1 MAAMLTSLTTFG
13 VFVGLL
19 LFGIPAFG
27 AIMLVGVK
35 LIEAYEKLKYGRKKA

>member
-1 MAAMLTSLTTFG
+1 MATMLTSLTTFG

-27 AIMLVGVK
+27 VIMLLGVK
-35 LIEAYEKLKYGRKKA
+35 LIEGYEKLKYGHK